1 MDNELNDYEKALLLQ
16 RYQDAGK
23 NKTATF
29 DECCEMW
36 KRGIHPVSD
45 TMREMAESVSGQSR
59 YDGGNL
65 EAIVVI
71 EALGLLLASRGVD
84 PKKIYAL
91 QQVVRYIWRLG
102 AKDAMDTELGKAEN
116 YIHRARTGEWLE
128 K

>member
-1 MDNELNDYEKALLLQ
+1 MNNEELNDYEKAIQSLRLADEHRLEKI
-16 RYQDAGK
+16 YPISDAMK
-23 NKTATF
+23 
-29 DECCEMW
+29 
-36 KRGIHPVSD
+36 
-45 TMREMAESVSGQSR
+45 EMAESVSGQSR
-59 YDGGNL
+59 YDGGEL

-71 EALGLLLASRGVD
+71 EALGVLLARRGVD
-84 PKKIYAL
+84 PKKIYHL

>member
-1 MDNELNDYEKALLLQ
+1 MNDEELNDYEKAIARQ
-16 RYQDAGK
+16 RLEAERRLE
-23 NKTATF
+23 N
-29 DECCEMW
+29 
-36 KRGIHPVSD
+36 RHPISNAMKEI
-45 TMREMAESVSGQSR
+45 TESVSGQSR
-59 YDGGNL
+59 YDGGEL

-71 EALGLLLASRGVD
+71 EALGMLLARRGVD
-84 PKKIYAL
+84 PKKVYAL